1 MCWAASPRRFCLL
14 HFQEGNRGRGS
25 KEWKSCPKKP
35 KWSDSVTT
43 NEGHWEEKLKASLLQ
58 ECNAALGWCTCT
70 LMRYRQQSTL
80 PKANYQSVPI
90 RWWAFLFLSGA
101 DNPSFSIHHQAPLA
115 HPKPAIIPA
124 SGAAASHCPAPAA
137 HLHRHASTHVG
148 CSNPCLEPPP
158 RKSTTFC
165 QLQSQATKT
174 TQWMQK
180 PLISQ
185 KSQEALAWQLY
196 QSAHGGWGGKHSHQ
210 SRSAI
215 YEQVTCSDSLQFDIY
230 ADNAWVRSQP
240 HICVILF
247 IQGTCYSAGTHLMC
261 NVKWHSGVSWWS

>member
-25 KEWKSCPKKP
+25 EEWKSCPKKP

-70 LMRYRQQSTL
+70 LMSNRQQSTL
-80 PKANYQSVPI
+80 PKANYQSIPI
-90 RWWAFLFLSGA
+90 RWWGFLFLSGA

-115 HPKPAIIPA
+115 HPKPVIIPA
-124 SGAAASHCPAPAA
+124 LGAAASHCPAPAA

-196 QSAHGGWGGKHSHQ
+196 QSAHGGWGESIHTKAEVQYMNKLLVLIAYSSIFTQIMLELEVSHT
-210 SRSAI
+210 SVWFSSYKALVI
-215 YEQVTCSDSLQFDIY
+215 
-230 ADNAWVRSQP
+230 QP
-240 HICVILF
+240 ER
-247 IQGTCYSAGTHLMC
+247 T
-261 NVKWHSGVSWWS
+261 